1 MGGRLGIDLLMDFLR
16 FWGIRTPLW
25 NPKGGPMGCSRR
37 QRAPREPGGAVLG
50 RQEAPL
56 EPGVGA

>member
-16 FWGIRTPLW
+16 FWGIRTPLGKL
-25 NPKGGPMGCSRR
+25 KGGPMRCSGR